1 MPDTSSTESVLGG
14 QTAEPPTNTTPAA
27 RLLLPSGGLG
37 EVPLAKGELMRD
49 EDLLSS
55 SFRRD
60 VETVVSPL
68 AVLAAITVLVV
79 SVRRTFRLEQQRQRE
94 RAPASVKG
102 AIDAR

>member
-1 MPDTSSTESVLGG
+1 MADTTSAESAPPGRTEG
-14 QTAEPPTNTTPAA
+14 PTSNVSPAA
-27 RLLLPSGGLG
+27 GHVDRGQGAS
-37 EVPLAKGELMRD
+37 EVAFASGELMRD
-49 EDLLSS
+49 EDLLSL

-79 SVRRTFRLEQQRQRE
+79 SVRRAFRLEQQRQRE